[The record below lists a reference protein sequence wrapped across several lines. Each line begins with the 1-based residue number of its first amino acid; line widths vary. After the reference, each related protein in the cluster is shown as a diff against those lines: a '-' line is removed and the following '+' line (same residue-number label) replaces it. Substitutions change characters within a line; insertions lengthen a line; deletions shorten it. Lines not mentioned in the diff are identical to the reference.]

1 MVQAVPLVI
10 TAAAASGARGLA
22 ANLNTH
28 YQPLS
33 QQPVPSLRVQPRPND
48 SLTDHFRSINRHR
61 GSFSICWETG
71 VKDYSDAAPL
81 RRTHDKRMLIWS
93 TTIANPHATHRA
105 DLPLNDLPLY
115 VQRIP
120 QPLTQTALPA
130 ARPAAVHPA
139 PNPTPHPTTHENPTR
154 SEWTL
159 PLFEQ
164 RRQLPRPDVPASLSI
179 AITNK
184 APHELSRST
193 LTVIDL
199 LLSGDLL
206 RLRSE
211 EVADTLHISPTT
223 LRRRLRA
230 DGTHYQSILDH
241 IRRHRCTLQL
251 EKRWLPGKCV
261 AWELGYAEV
270 NSFYRAFRRWTGH
283 NYSDLKRLYL

>member
-1 MVQAVPLVI
+1 ML
-10 TAAAASGARGLA
+10 TEWSKGLLQRLPIEDHS
-22 ANLNTH
+22 LNKDVDMAPVNSNAHDTH
-28 YQPLS
+28 STDRL
-33 QQPVPSLRVQPRPND
+33 
-48 SLTDHFRSINRHR
+48 LT
-61 GSFSICWETG
+61 
-71 VKDYSDAAPL
+71 
-81 RRTHDKRMLIWS
+81 
-93 TTIANPHATHRA
+93 
-105 DLPLNDLPLY
+105 DLPLY
-115 VQRIP
+115 VQQIP
-120 QPLTQTALPA
+120 HPATQPAPHASQHVSEQTAPHSLPSGS
-130 ARPAAVHPA
+130 RV
-139 PNPTPHPTTHENPTR
+139 PT
-154 SEWTL
+154 EWHL
-159 PLFEQ
+159 SLLEQ
-164 RRQLPRPDVPASLSI
+164 RRRMPRPNVPVTLSI

-184 APHELSRST
+184 APHELSRTT

-199 LLSGDLL
+199 LLTGDLL

>member
-1 MVQAVPLVI
+1 MV
-10 TAAAASGARGLA
+10 
-22 ANLNTH
+22 N
-28 YQPLS
+28 
-33 QQPVPSLRVQPRPND
+33 
-48 SLTDHFRSINRHR
+48 
-61 GSFSICWETG
+61 
-71 VKDYSDAAPL
+71 
-81 RRTHDKRMLIWS
+81 
-93 TTIANPHATHRA
+93 TIANPHATHRA

>member
-1 MVQAVPLVI
+1 MTHNGACTHGAFAHDAVANQSLSVDKLA
-10 TAAAASGARGLA
+10 TRLNFDMLTGWSKGL
-22 ANLNTH
+22 
-28 YQPLS
+28 
-33 QQPVPSLRVQPRPND
+33 
-48 SLTDHFRSINRHR
+48 
-61 GSFSICWETG
+61 
-71 VKDYSDAAPL
+71 L
-81 RRTHDKRMLIWS
+81 RRHPIEDHSLNKDVDMATVNSSAHDAHS
-93 TTIANPHATHRA
+93 TDRPPA
-105 DLPLNDLPLY
+105 DLPLY
-115 VQRIP
+115 VQQMP
-120 QPLTQTALPA
+120 HPVTE
-130 ARPAAVHPA
+130 PA
-139 PNPTPHPTTHENPTR
+139 PHASQHTSQQAAPH
-154 SEWTL
+154 SL
-159 PLFEQ
+159 PRGSRATAQWPLSLLEQ
-164 RRQLPRPDVPASLSI
+164 RRRIPRPNVPVTLSI

-184 APHELSRST
+184 APHQLSRTT